1 MSEELNKPEHTP
13 EWQVI
18 GQLVSSIQTEQRR
31 SRRWGIFFKSLTFIF
46 LFSVLAIAMSGDDA
60 ETLSASNNHVA
71 VVDVFGPI
79 MAGAEASSERLLP
92 VLADAFAAPNSK
104 AVVLNINSP
113 GGSPVQAGILFDE
126 LQLLKQTHPTKP
138 LYAVIGDVG
147 ASGAYYMAA
156 AADYIYADKAS
167 TVGSIGVIGSG
178 FGFDQLIEKLG
189 VERRTYT
196 AGGNK
201 DFLDPFLPE
210 KADQKAMFQDL
221 LDQIHQQFIAQVEL
235 GRGDRL
241 VQHEDL
247 YSGAVWHGE
256 RALELG
262 LVDGLGSLH
271 SVARDK
277 VGVTN
282 MLWYSPKKS
291 PLEEV
296 MDELGAQTQTA
307 ITWGLNQRLVI
318 H

>member
-1 MSEELNKPEHTP
+1 MSEELNKP

-18 GQLVSSIQTEQRR
+18 GQLVSSIQIEQRR
-31 SRRWGIFFKSLTFIF
+31 SRRWGIFFKSLTFVF
-46 LFSVLAIAMSGDDA
+46 LFSVLAIIMSGDDV
-60 ETLSASNNHVA
+60 ETLSASQDHVA
-71 VVDVFGPI
+71 VVDLFGPI
-79 MAGAEASSERLLP
+79 MTGAEASSERLLP
-92 VLADAFAAPNSK
+92 ALADAFAAPNAK

-126 LQLLKQTHPTKP
+126 LQLLKQAHPAKP

-147 ASGAYYMAA
+147 ASGAYYIAA
-156 AADYIYADKAS
+156 VADYIYADKAS

-178 FGFDQLIEKLG
+178 FGFDQLIAKLG

-210 KADQKAMFQDL
+210 KAKQKAMFEDL
-221 LDQIHQQFIAQVEL
+221 LNQIHLQFISQVEL

-241 VQHEDL
+241 VPHEDL
-247 YSGAVWHGE
+247 YSGAVWHGQ

-262 LVDGLGSLH
+262 LIDGLGNLH
-271 SVARDK
+271 SVARDQI
-277 VGVTN
+277 GVADV
-282 MLWYSPKKS
+282 LWYSPEKT

-296 MDELGAQTQTA
+296 MEELGAQTKTA
-307 ITWGLNQRLVI
+307 ISWGLNQSLVI

>member
-1 MSEELNKPEHTP
+1 MSEELNKP

-18 GQLVSSIQTEQRR
+18 GQLVSSIQIEQRR
-31 SRRWGIFFKSLTFIF
+31 SRRWGIFFKSLTFVF
-46 LFSVLAIAMSGDDA
+46 LFSVLAIIMSGDDV
-60 ETLSASNNHVA
+60 ETLSASQDHVA
-71 VVDVFGPI
+71 VVDLFGPI
-79 MAGAEASSERLLP
+79 MTGAEASSERLLP
-92 VLADAFAAPNSK
+92 ALADAFAAPNAK

-126 LQLLKQTHPTKP
+126 LQLLKQAHPAKP

-147 ASGAYYMAA
+147 ASGAYYIAA
-156 AADYIYADKAS
+156 VADYIYADKAS

-178 FGFDQLIEKLG
+178 FGFDQLIAKLG

-210 KADQKAMFQDL
+210 KAKQKAMFEDL
-221 LDQIHQQFIAQVEL
+221 LNQIHLQFIAQVEL

-241 VQHEDL
+241 VPHEDL
-247 YSGAVWHGE
+247 YSGAVWHGQ

-262 LVDGLGSLH
+262 LIDGLGNLH
-271 SVARDK
+271 SVARDQI
-277 VGVTN
+277 GVADV
-282 MLWYSPKKS
+282 LWYSPEKT

-296 MDELGAQTQTA
+296 MEELGAQTKTA
-307 ITWGLNQRLVI
+307 ISWGLNQSLVI

>member
-1 MSEELNKPEHTP
+1 MSEELNKP

-18 GQLVSSIQTEQRR
+18 GQLVSSIQIEQRR
-31 SRRWGIFFKSLTFIF
+31 SRRWGIFFKSLTFVF
-46 LFSVLAIAMSGDDA
+46 LFSVLAIIMSGDDV
-60 ETLSASNNHVA
+60 ETLSASQDHVA
-71 VVDVFGPI
+71 VVDIFGPI
-79 MAGAEASSERLLP
+79 MTGAEASSERLLP
-92 VLADAFAAPNSK
+92 ALADAFAAPNAK

-126 LQLLKQTHPTKP
+126 LQLLKQAHPAKP

-147 ASGAYYMAA
+147 ASGAYYIAA
-156 AADYIYADKAS
+156 VADYIYADKAS

-178 FGFDQLIEKLG
+178 FGFDQLIAKLG

-210 KADQKAMFQDL
+210 KAKQKAMFEDL
-221 LDQIHQQFIAQVEL
+221 LNQIHQQFISQVEL
-235 GRGDRL
+235 GRGGRL
-241 VQHEDL
+241 VPHEDL
-247 YSGAVWHGE
+247 YSGAVWHGQ

-262 LVDGLGSLH
+262 LIDGLGNLH
-271 SVARDK
+271 SVARDQI
-277 VGVTN
+277 GVADV
-282 MLWYSPKKS
+282 LWYSPEKT

-296 MDELGAQTQTA
+296 MEELGAQTKTA
-307 ITWGLNQRLVI
+307 ISWGLNQSLVI